1 MVELVRSTLD
11 GDGTGSWA
19 VWLDGIWCYARP
31 PGQRVRA
38 QGWKLHLAATR
49 SSAVTVLHR
58 AVEVIARHGC
68 AFKFASSLEQVSLL
82 NSRHYPRGGAGKF
95 ITVYPDDDQQFA
107 TLAAELD
114 KATDG
119 LAGPSILSDR
129 PYRAG
134 SLVHYRF
141 GAFKGKLELS
151 NDGDYRTML
160 VRPDGSLVEDRRDAW
175 FSAPGWATPPLAGP
189 EAPASGPG
197 VRREAGR
204 APAQVRRVLLG
215 DRFVVGQAI
224 RHANKGGVFR
234 AVDSTSGA
242 EAVVKQAR
250 PHVEATE
257 SGSDVRDGLRHEA
270 AMLDRLAPL
279 GVAPRKL
286 DLFEQDGHL
295 FLAEELL
302 PGVPL
307 RRFVGEQA
315 GELPGMPWQPAL
327 ELARSLTDLIGA
339 VHSAGVVLRDLSPG
353 NVIVGPDGRLGLI
366 DLELAAEP
374 GADAVVAGT
383 PGYVAPEQLAGQP
396 PSTAA
401 DLYSLG
407 AILFLVATGTDP
419 AFLEDRPRTRQPSR
433 RAADWLAWVANA
445 SPAARLLGPLV
456 LGLLDELP
464 ARRWNLERAC
474 VFLVGAEAPPP
485 ATATP
490 ARTTAPDDLD
500 RLITDGIEHL
510 LGTMTPSAGDRLWP
524 TTCSGSGTDPCAVQH
539 GAAGVIEVLVRAARL
554 ELAEPERLRRAL
566 ADACAWV
573 ERRLAGEPKV
583 LPGLHFG
590 RAGTVWAL
598 HDAAVQLGDRAMAA
612 RALERCRALPVIWPN
627 PDVTH
632 GAAGAG
638 LTHLHLWSHR
648 RGDPELRDRVLE
660 CADALIAAVERP
672 SSPDRPTGAPPEGSP
687 DPSGQVLWSVP
698 ASFDSRFA
706 GTTHYGFAHGLA
718 GIAWFLLAAGLA
730 TGRAECLELAGQA
743 GETLV
748 AAAHVADGAAWWR
761 ARPADPPA
769 MRLLHWC
776 HGASGVGTFLAR
788 LARATG
794 NTRARQLA
802 ELAGV
807 AVRRARWQGSPA
819 ACHGLAGNG
828 DFLLDLAAELGE
840 PRYRAWAGELAEGIL
855 AQHAIRDGRMLVPDD
870 TGKGVAADFGGGLAG
885 VLAFLIRLRHGGQ
898 RLWMAD
904 EATRAEV
911 VAPQPRQRPAAA
923 AAKSATAAAAGAPAS
938 AEAAQ

>member
-11 GDGTGSWA
+11 GDATGSWD
-19 VWLDGIWCYARP
+19 VWLDGIWCSARP
-31 PGQRVRA
+31 PAHRLRE
-38 QGWKLHLAATR
+38 QGWKLHLSATR
-49 SSAVTVLHR
+49 SSATTVLHR
-58 AVEVIARHGC
+58 AVEVLARHGC
-68 AFKFASSLEQVSLL
+68 AFKFASSIEQVSML

-95 ITVYPDDDQQFA
+95 VTVYPDDDQQFA

-129 PYRAG
+129 PYRPG
-134 SLVHYRF
+134 SLVHYRY
-141 GAFKGKLELS
+141 GAFTGRVQLS

-160 VRPDGSLVEDRRDAW
+160 TRPDGSLVEDRRDAW
-175 FSAPGWATPPLAGP
+175 FSAPGWATPPLPAAETAAGNP
-189 EAPASGPG
+189 DGQ
-197 VRREAGR
+197 REAARGTGG
-204 APAQVRRVLLG
+204 QVRRVLLG

-270 AMLDRLAPL
+270 EMLDRLAPL

-307 RRFVGEQA
+307 RRWVSEQA
-315 GELPGMPWQPAL
+315 GDAPGMPWQLAL
-327 ELARSLTDLIGA
+327 ELARSLTDLVGA
-339 VHSAGVVLRDLSPG
+339 VHGAGLVLRDLTPG
-353 NVIVGPDGRLGLI
+353 NVMVGPGGRLGLI

-374 GADAVVAGT
+374 GAAAVVAGT

-396 PSTAA
+396 PSAA
-401 DLYSLG
+401 VDLYSLG
-407 AILFLVATGTDP
+407 AILFLVATATDP
-419 AFLEDRPRTRQPSR
+419 AFLEDRPKARSATR
-433 RAADWLAWVANA
+433 RAADWLASVAEA
-445 SPAARLLGPLV
+445 SAAARLLGPLV
-456 LGLLDELP
+456 LGLLEELP
-464 ARRWNLERAC
+464 ARRWNLDRAC
-474 VFLVGAEAPPP
+474 AFLAAAEGPPQHEP
-485 ATATP
+485 GQARRATGI
-490 ARTTAPDDLD
+490 DLD
-500 RLITDGIEHL
+500 RLVDDVLEHL
-510 LGTMTPSAGDRLWP
+510 LDTMTPASGDRLWP
-524 TTCSGSGTDPCAVQH
+524 TTCFGAGTDPCAVQH
-539 GAAGVIEVLVRAARL
+539 GAAGVIEVLVQAARF
-554 ELAEPERLRRAL
+554 ELADSERLHRAL
-566 ADACAWV
+566 AEACAWV

-598 HDAAVQLGDRAMAA
+598 YDAAGVLGDRALAA
-612 RALERCRALPVIWPN
+612 RALERCRALPVAWPN

-638 LTHLHLWSHR
+638 LTHLHLWRH
-648 RGDPELRDRVLE
+648 RGDPGLRGRVLE
-660 CADALIAAVERP
+660 CADGLIASAEH
-672 SSPDRPTGAPPEGSP
+672 S
-687 DPSGQVLWSVP
+687 PSGPEQVLWTVP
-698 ASFDSRFA
+698 SGFDSRFA
-706 GTTHYGFAHGLA
+706 GTAHLGFAHGLA
-718 GIAWFLLAAGLA
+718 GIGWFLLAAGLA
-730 TGRAECLELAGQA
+730 TGRDDCAELAVQSGD
-743 GETLV
+743 TLA

-761 ARPADPPA
+761 ARPGDPPA

-776 HGASGVGTFLAR
+776 HGASGVGSFLAR
-788 LARATG
+788 LAAATG
-794 NTRARQLA
+794 QERFRELA

-828 DFLLDLAAELGE
+828 DFLLDLAAELDE
-840 PRYRAWAGELAEGIL
+840 PRYRAWAGDLADGVF
-855 AQHAIRDGRMLVPDD
+855 AQHAVRDGRWLVPDD

-885 VLAFLIRLRHGGQ
+885 VLAFLIRLRHGGP

-904 EATRAEV
+904 AGEAGRAAVPAPKPATAPREATGAGV
-911 VAPQPRQRPAAA
+911 TPGAGQSTAAGQAAA
-923 AAKSATAAAAGAPAS
+923 SAVVPAS
-938 AEAAQ
+938 AEAGQ

>member
-11 GDGTGSWA
+11 GDGTGSWD

-31 PGQRVRA
+31 PGQPVRA

-129 PYRAG
+129 PYRAA
-134 SLVHYRF
+134 SLVYYRF
-141 GAFKGKLELS
+141 GAFKGNLQLS

-175 FSAPGWATPPLAGP
+175 FSAPGWAAPPLAGP
-189 EAPASGPG
+189 EAPTSGPG
-197 VRREAGR
+197 GRREAGLP
-204 APAQVRRVLLG
+204 PAQVRRVLLG

-234 AVDSTSGA
+234 AVDSTTGA

-279 GVAPRKL
+279 RVAPRKL

-374 GADAVVAGT
+374 GADALVAGT
-383 PGYVAPEQLAGQP
+383 PGYVAPEQLAGRP

-433 RAADWLAWVANA
+433 RAADWLAWVADA

-474 VFLVGAEAPPP
+474 VFLVGAEAPTP
-485 ATATP
+485 ATAAP
-490 ARTTAPDDLD
+490 ARTTAPDELD

-510 LGTMTPSAGDRLWP
+510 LGTMTPSAADRLWP

-539 GAAGVIEVLVRAARL
+539 GAA
-554 ELAEPERLRRAL
+554 
-566 ADACAWV
+566 
-573 ERRLAGEPKV
+573 
-583 LPGLHFG
+583 
-590 RAGTVWAL
+590 
-598 HDAAVQLGDRAMAA
+598 
-612 RALERCRALPVIWPN
+612 
-627 PDVTH
+627 
-632 GAAGAG
+632 
-638 LTHLHLWSHR
+638 LTPLHLWSHR
-648 RGDPELRDRVLE
+648 RGDPGLRDRVLE

-672 SSPDRPTGAPPEGSP
+672 SGPDRPTGAPPGGSP

-730 TGRAECLELAGQA
+730 TGRPECLELAGQA

-828 DFLLDLAAELGE
+828 EFLLDLAAELGE

-923 AAKSATAAAAGAPAS
+923 AKPAAAAAGAPAS

>member
-11 GDGTGSWA
+11 GDGTGSWD

-31 PGQRVRA
+31 PGQPVRA

-134 SLVHYRF
+134 SLVYYRF
-141 GAFKGKLELS
+141 GAFKGNLQLS

-175 FSAPGWATPPLAGP
+175 FSAPGWAAPPLAGP
-189 EAPASGPG
+189 EAPTSGPG
-197 VRREAGR
+197 GRREAGL

-234 AVDSTSGA
+234 AVDSTTGA

-279 GVAPRKL
+279 RVAPRKL

-374 GADAVVAGT
+374 GADALVAGT
-383 PGYVAPEQLAGQP
+383 PGYVAPEQLAG
-396 PSTAA
+396 
-401 DLYSLG
+401 
-407 AILFLVATGTDP
+407 
-419 AFLEDRPRTRQPSR
+419 
-433 RAADWLAWVANA
+433 
-445 SPAARLLGPLV
+445 
-456 LGLLDELP
+456 
-464 ARRWNLERAC
+464 
-474 VFLVGAEAPPP
+474 PPP
-485 ATATP
+485 ATAAP

-510 LGTMTPSAGDRLWP
+510 LGTMTPSAADRLWP
-524 TTCSGSGTDPCAVQH
+524 TTCLGSGTDPCAVQH
-539 GAAGVIEVLVRAARL
+539 GAAGAIEVLVQAARL

-687 DPSGQVLWSVP
+687 DLSGQVLWSVP

-730 TGRAECLELAGQA
+730 TGRPECLELAGQA

-828 DFLLDLAAELGE
+828 EFLLDLAAELGE

-904 EATRAEV
+904 EATRAV
-911 VAPQPRQRPAAA
+911 
-923 AAKSATAAAAGAPAS
+923 
-938 AEAAQ
+938 